1 MRVIETIKLKGATKV
16 KARARRALRE
26 DGASI

>member
-1 MRVIETIKLKGATKV
+1 MRVIEIIKLKGATKV
-16 KARARRALRE
+16 KARASRVLRE